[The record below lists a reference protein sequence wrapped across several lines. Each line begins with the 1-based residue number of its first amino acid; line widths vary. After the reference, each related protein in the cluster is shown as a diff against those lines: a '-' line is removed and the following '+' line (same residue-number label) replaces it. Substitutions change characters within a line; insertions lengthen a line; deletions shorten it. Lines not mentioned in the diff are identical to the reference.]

1 MFRFRFICSLSFVFY
16 FFLSCVTDNRENSK
30 KEIDIQKLKE
40 QFIRANRHNLQK
52 ERDIIEQYIRNHN
65 QPYKY
70 TTQGIYFYLIKPN
83 EKADSIRSGQTIKVE
98 YKIYLLDGTLCYQS
112 ESGKPQTVIVEK
124 DQTESGIHRGLQMMR
139 KGERARLLIPSYLAH
154 GLLGDFDKIPP
165 QSPIMVD
172 LTVINE

>member
-1 MFRFRFICSLSFVFY
+1 MNQFRFLWGLKILLLFI
-16 FFLSCVTDNRENSK
+16 SCASDTNEQKK
-30 KEIDIQKLKE
+30 KELDIVKLKE
-40 QFIRANRHNLQK
+40 QFIIANRHNLQK

-70 TTQGIYFYLIKPN
+70 TPQGIYFYLIKAD
-83 EKADSIRSGQTIKVE
+83 EKSDSIRSGQTIKVE

-139 KGERARLLIPSYLAH
+139 KGERARMIIPSYLAH

-165 QSPIMVD
+165 QSPIMAD
-172 LTVINE
+172 ITVLHE